1 MLALLLSAL
10 LAVDHSPQLY
20 RFPILE
26 GPGERP
32 GTCRADVT
40 DNPVLRSAGINRMV
54 DLNLAG
60 EPARQVSV
68 SVGAGNRI
76 IAVSVFYS
84 ISTGKSRREG
94 ESIYAL
100 YSATG
105 LDSGTRRYTTTGIP
119 ARRDE
124 DRSAR
129 LTPAEADSALT
140 LARMVLRRCGVM
152 SSNR

>member
-1 MLALLLSAL
+1 MIALLLSAL

-26 GPGERP
+26 RPGDRP
-32 GTCRADVT
+32 GTCRVDVT
-40 DNPVLRSAGINRMV
+40 DNQVLRSAGINRMV

-60 EPARQVSV
+60 EPARQFSV

-84 ISTGKSRREG
+84 ISAGKSRREG

-100 YSATG
+100 YSTSG
-105 LDSGTRRYTTTGIP
+105 FDSGTRRYTTTGIP

-124 DRSAR
+124 DRLAR
-129 LTPAEADSALT
+129 LTPAEADSTLT

-152 SSNR
+152 SSNS